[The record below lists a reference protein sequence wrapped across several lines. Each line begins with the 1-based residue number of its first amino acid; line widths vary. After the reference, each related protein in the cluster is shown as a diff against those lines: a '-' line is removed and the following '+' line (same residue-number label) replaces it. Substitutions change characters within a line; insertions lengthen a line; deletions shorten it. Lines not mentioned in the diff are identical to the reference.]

1 MIGDDEMNTT
11 ETAKITVEEFG
22 RLQSYMELTEENTA
36 AYKLMLNRYYE
47 LKSILIACNIPIT
60 NIDRINKQF
69 RFVYM

>member
-1 MIGDDEMNTT
+1 MIGDDEMNAT

-47 LKSILIACNIPIT
+47 LKLILIACNIPIT
-60 NIDRINKQF
+60 NIDRINK
-69 RFVYM
+69 

>member
-11 ETAKITVEEFG
+11 ETAKIIVEEFG

-60 NIDRINKQF
+60 NIDRINK
-69 RFVYM
+69 

>member
-22 RLQSYMELTEENTA
+22 RLQSYMELTEENMA

-60 NIDRINKQF
+60 NIDRINK
-69 RFVYM
+69 